1 MLEDAQDGTFT
12 VGENIP
18 PQIKQ
23 NDKKVKYEVK
33 EPMVR
38 IDKTSQLLISMS
50 ITIAEIV
57 KKEYM
62 RGHNKKD
69 MEEQIR

>member
-1 MLEDAQDGTFT
+1 M
-12 VGENIP
+12 GENIP
-18 PQIKQ
+18 PQIKNN
-23 NDKKVKYEVK
+23 NDKKIKFESK
-33 EPMVR
+33 ETLVR

-62 RGHNKKD
+62 RGHDKKKD
-69 MEEQIR
+69 MED

>member
-1 MLEDAQDGTFT
+1 M
-12 VGENIP
+12 
-18 PQIKQ
+18 
-23 NDKKVKYEVK
+23 
-33 EPMVR
+33 R

-62 RGHNKKD
+62 RGHDKKKD
-69 MEEQIR
+69 MED